1 MIPRRRFRFTPG
13 ASLIAI
19 ALIAVGLAVLRP
31 LRATKITDVT
41 VGTGPAA
48 QVGDTLVVHY
58 VGTLFNGKVF
68 DSSKGRNVPF
78 EFVLGDGQ
86 VIKGWDVG
94 MVGMRV
100 GGVRKLA
107 IPPGEAYGDPGVP
120 PTIPPRSP
128 LYFKVE
134 LLGIK

>member
-1 MIPRRRFRFTPG
+1 MIPRRRFRFTLG
-13 ASLIAI
+13 ALMVAI
-19 ALIAVGLAVLRP
+19 ALIAIGLTVLRP

-41 VGTGPAA
+41 VGTGPVA

-58 VGTLFNGKVF
+58 VGTLFNGKEF
-68 DSSKGRNVPF
+68 DSSKGRNIPL

-86 VIKGWDVG
+86 VIKGWEIG

-107 IPPGEAYGDPGVP
+107 IPFSEAYGERGHP
-120 PTIPPRSP
+120 PQIPPRSP
-128 LYFKVE
+128 LYFRVE

>member
-1 MIPRRRFRFTPG
+1 MNSRRRFRFTLG
-13 ASLIAI
+13 ASLFGI
-19 ALIAVGLAVLRP
+19 ALIAVGLAIFRP

-41 VGTGPAA
+41 VGAGREA

-58 VGTLFNGKVF
+58 VGTLFNGKEF
-68 DSSKGRNVPF
+68 DSSKGRKIPF

-94 MVGMRV
+94 LVGMRV

-107 IPPGEAYGDPGVP
+107 IPPSEAYGDPGSP
-120 PTIPPRSP
+120 PTIPPKSP
-128 LYFKVE
+128 LYFQVE